1 MHDNQDRRVRQNV
14 DMALQRLVEKDHD
27 LLELNANERTITGR
41 LGIYLQELFPEWNV
55 DCEYNRILECVKEV
69 MIDGV
74 VTLVVPDIIVHRR
87 NTGDNLVSF
96 EVKKQNNA
104 GGDDD
109 DRRKLRALR
118 DQLGYRFAVFLKL
131 RTGPERPGVES
142 VEWL

>member
-1 MHDNQDRRVRQNV
+1 MHDNEVRRLRGNV
-14 DMALQRLVEKDHD
+14 DVILQRLVEHDRD
-27 LLELNANERTITGR
+27 LLLLDANERTITGR

-55 DCEYNRILECVKEV
+55 DCEYNRILESMKQVIV
-69 MIDGV
+69 DGEM
-74 VTLVVPDIIVHRR
+74 TRVVPDVIVHRR
-87 NTGDNLVSF
+87 NTGDNLVAF

-109 DRRKLRALR
+109 DRRKLRAFR